1 MLVKPKRD
9 LKTVLKAIRK
19 HKGLMYRAA
28 QALDVTPRTLY
39 NYSKKHPEA
48 IKQAIDDSRGEFL
61 DCTELGLMG
70 AVERDESW
78 AIMFTLRTL
87 GRNRGYIEN
96 QSATVNA
103 EIIVNP
109 YGNLHTR
116 FAAQLGAGE
125 GGGTLEQSNPD
136 AIEGGSDRP

>member
-70 AVERDESW
+70 AVDRDEAW

-96 QSATVNA
+96 QSTTVNA

-109 YGNLHTR
+109 YGTVNTR
-116 FAAQLGAGE
+116 FTAQLGNGE
-125 GGGTLEQSNPD
+125 GDGNLEPND
-136 AIEGGSDRP
+136 RNVDEG